1 VHESR
6 SGKHTLQGISAFEFP
21 VTGVFSAG
29 FARKKVSG
37 LKVPNKRLKTL
48 IRKKYVIENQ
58 KSVSLPE
65 CWVGDFKLLNFRDIR
80 AAVYD
85 H

>member
-1 VHESR
+1 ML
-6 SGKHTLQGISAFEFP
+6 GKCTLQGRSAFEFP
-21 VTGVFSAG
+21 VTWVFSAG
-29 FARKKVSG
+29 FVRKNLSG

-48 IRKKYVIENQ
+48 IRKKYVIGNQ

-65 CWVGDFKLLNFRDIR
+65 CLVEDFKLLNFRDIR
-80 AAVYD
+80 TVYD